1 MAESAALW
9 GWIGRHIAPPRFLAF
24 LLLLPAG
31 AGLWHWLFL
40 SHGWRDSLAMGFDGA
55 AAVMLLSL
63 LPLLGEVSVAEIRQ
77 RAAAN
82 DANQW
87 LVLLLTSVLTVVVMS
102 AITGELAGARAGHAV
117 AIVKLVATLLL
128 IWLFANS
135 IYTLHYAHEYYA
147 ETPEGADAGGVE
159 FPGTT
164 TPGYSDFAY
173 FAFTLGMT
181 FQTSD
186 VAITAPAIRRVT
198 LLHCFAAFVFNIGI
212 IAFTINAL
220 GGVG

>member
-1 MAESAALW
+1 MAETARLW

-24 LLLLPAG
+24 LLLLPVG
-31 AGLWHWLFL
+31 AFGWHWLYPA
-40 SHGWRDSLAMGFDGA
+40 HGWRDSLAMGFDGA
-55 AAVMLLSL
+55 AAVMLVSL
-63 LPLLGEVSVAEIRQ
+63 LPLLGEVSVPEIRR
-77 RAAAN
+77 RAEAN
-82 DANQW
+82 DANQV
-87 LVLLLTSVLTVVVMS
+87 LVLLLTTVLTVVVMA

-117 AIVKLVATLLL
+117 AVVKLVATLLL

-135 IYTLHYAHEYYA
+135 MYTLHYAHEFYD
-147 ETPEGADAGGVE
+147 ETPEGKDAGGVE
-159 FPGTT
+159 FPGTP

-186 VAITAPAIRRVT
+186 VAITSPAIRRVT